1 MVAVVVS
8 ERNRRAAA
16 NFGLRNSRWDEQN
29 HAIICLRLLV
39 LHLPPSGFTH
49 FDISVQLKEQNNDD
63 LLSTHHTLTT
73 MPILRRSTK
82 LLDRACNGA
91 VLPIPKTFTGNNVPF
106 SLKKTRR
113 TWRPNVRRIDLPVS
127 VLGNAVRQ
135 VLSDEQEGLTAP
147 GTREYRYPALKSVKM
162 TNRDVRSLSK
172 AGGVEGMLVS
182 GGNGVARGDTV
193 QRKQAKVLWETNAD
207 ALSFLSRARTNTHAH
222 AHTSAVSTL
231 SSHIPNNTLIPFVPL
246 QLSRPPTH
254 FTSFGR
260 SLRHQLFEELHM
272 LRQDI
277 AAGANE
283 ETFELE
289 APEASS
295 HPAINAPRK

>member
-1 MVAVVVS
+1 
-8 ERNRRAAA
+8 
-16 NFGLRNSRWDEQN
+16 
-29 HAIICLRLLV
+29 
-39 LHLPPSGFTH
+39 
-49 FDISVQLKEQNNDD
+49 
-63 LLSTHHTLTT
+63 

-172 AGGVEGMLVS
+172 AGGVEGML
-182 GGNGVARGDTV
+182 
-193 QRKQAKVLWETNAD
+193 
-207 ALSFLSRARTNTHAH
+207 
-222 AHTSAVSTL
+222 
-231 SSHIPNNTLIPFVPL
+231 
-246 QLSRPPTH
+246 LSRPPTH